1 MTAIYPSTSAAQ
13 VFVPIPVRLSTTG
26 ASAPITPDYAPT
38 GTLADLFLQISDSAG
53 NSICAAALNA
63 LPAGVTFSAGPV
75 AGSLSLT
82 TAKYNAAGLYFVGL
96 AYTPDPDYAVS
107 LTSFQWGGWID
118 TLIANTTSTEA
129 LVSSPSYWATNRVD
143 VDDVAAPTELI
154 LYDSDGTTPLATRS
168 IANADGSA
176 VNPAQVLILGALTP
190 VP

>member
-1 MTAIYPSTSAAQ
+1 MTALYPSTSAAQ
-13 VFVPIPVRLSTTG
+13 FVIAYPSLRSTTG
-26 ASAPITPDYAPT
+26 ASAPISVNYVTTP
-38 GTLADLFLQISDSAG
+38 ADLALVILDSVGATVC
-53 NSICAAALNA
+53 SALLNA
-63 LPAGVTFSAGPV
+63 LPAGITAQLTGSRVAFINVASTAFTV
-75 AGSLSLT
+75 AGQYAAYLSYVADPNYAT
-82 TAKYNAAGLYFVGL
+82 TL
-96 AYTPDPDYAVS
+96 A
-107 LTSFQWGGWID
+107 SFQWGGWID